1 MRAGLCVRSAVSP
14 RFEYPLPRMSLSV
27 RQWTLVAAQGLTSSF
42 AETVA
47 GGVAS
52 SIDAGIA
59 MFR

>member
-1 MRAGLCVRSAVSP
+1 MRAAVCVRSAVSP
-14 RFEYPLPRMSLSV
+14 SVRVPLPRMSLSV

-42 AETVA
+42 AEAVA